1 MKDFFSKSLYYL
13 LNVLRKPIPSQTKR
27 LCLPSHLGNGPLP
40 SSSFLSS
47 LLHTSTPVA
56 FVADI
61 ATHDAI
67 LPLLLHAPSLSPS
80 HHPLHSARAPLCH
93 FFFNCG
99 RKWRSG
105 REGRKKGGRRSDLLL
120 LPEMNRQIR
129 GLTWLRY
136 SIGSLTQW
144 VTNSWYHP
152 QQILPHF
159 FTYDILAQCRLY
171 IWFGSGLL
179 EELYHI

>member
-27 LCLPSHLGNGPLP
+27 LCLPSHLGNGPFP
-40 SSSFLSS
+40 SSSF
-47 LLHTSTPVA
+47 HTSTPVA

-99 RKWRSG
+99 RKWSSG

-152 QQILPHF
+152 QQILPHC
-159 FTYDILAQCRLY
+159 FTYDIRAQCRLY
-171 IWFGSGLL
+171 IWFGSG
-179 EELYHI
+179 

>member
-1 MKDFFSKSLYYL
+1 M
-13 LNVLRKPIPSQTKR
+13 VP
-27 LCLPSHLGNGPLP
+27 
-40 SSSFLSS
+40 S
-47 LLHTSTPVA
+47 LLPPST
-56 FVADI
+56 
-61 ATHDAI
+61 
-67 LPLLLHAPSLSPS
+67 LPLLLPLLPTLPLTTPSSPSSCTLPPSLP
-80 HHPLHSARAPLCH
+80 PTIHSTQHVLLSAISSSIAAA
-93 FFFNCG
+93 NG
-99 RKWRSG
+99 VVGEK
-105 REGRKKGGRRSDLLL
+105 EGRREGRRSDLLL

-136 SIGSLTQW
+136 SFGSLTQW

-159 FTYDILAQCRLY
+159 FTYDIRAQCRLY

>member
-13 LNVLRKPIPSQTKR
+13 RKVLRKRIPSQTKR
-27 LCLPSHLGNGPLP
+27 LCLPSHLGNGPFP
-40 SSSFLSS
+40 SSSF
-47 LLHTSTPVA
+47 HTSTPVA

-80 HHPLHSARAPLCH
+80 HIHSTQHVLLSAISSSIAAA
-93 FFFNCG
+93 NG
-99 RKWRSG
+99 VVGEK
-105 REGRKKGGRRSDLLL
+105 EGRREGRRSDLLL

-136 SIGSLTQW
+136 SFGSLTQW

-159 FTYDILAQCRLY
+159 FTYDIRAQCRLY